1 MVKEILF
8 TELNK
13 NYDNGKILA
22 EAFSTIENAS
32 LIKNNDTT
40 VVFIDEDTKV
50 FYEANYEVLR
60 EEKEVLFKNVV
71 PLVLKEEKIN
81 ARELFAKAMDE
92 NLSESKAIGIAKQI
106 ARHITKKALGGER
119 SKLIR
124 ESRFKSLGKNINEGR
139 KELLEKLSAFKA
151 KNFNVINEAKSKNF
165 YDKFVEKFND
175 KYTNEDAS
183 INVLDKINFVFLN
196 RSENKSLSLKKKLS
210 LKEGLIS
217 ETNKIFN
224 PAEIIKNS
232 PSFTA
237 KLNKLVSNANVALK
251 DGKDENLEE
260 AREVFINFA
269 KNWPVLFMISEEKH
283 KDFALKHFATSVED
297 KEKAKELIGV
307 YTSLVISEEFK
318 NEQIKYLKE
327 NVDVAEM
334 LESSEFAKS
343 KYDAKIIDGVIRA
356 ITELRESV
364 KTMEHK
370 DVSNYLKF
378 ADEEITKMIR
388 TGKFNENLFERLV
401 VDIFGDNKLVLSDK
415 EKTVY
420 DDEDFKSKEKKEI
433 SESDVNN
440 YRLDAKASALIVKI
454 RETIPLVDKTIAMA
468 LEEDLDLV
476 KSMMAISSIEEEK
489 LDKIDAML
497 NEAKKKASKKS
508 EPKENLVCPKC
519 QSKMTVKG
527 DKCTCNACGNMMEN
541 K

>member
-13 NYDNGKILA
+13 NYDNAKVLA

-32 LIKNNDTT
+32 VIKNNDTT
-40 VVFIDEDTKV
+40 VVFIDEETRV
-50 FYEANYEVLR
+50 FYEANYEILR
-60 EEKEVLFKNVV
+60 EEKEVVFTNIV

-92 NLSESKAIGIAKQI
+92 NISESKAIDYVKQI
-106 ARHITKKALGGER
+106 ARHVTKKTLGGER

-124 ESRFKSLGKNINEGR
+124 ESRFKSLGKSINEGR
-139 KELLEKLSAFKA
+139 KELLERLSAFKA
-151 KNFNVINEAKSKNF
+151 KNFNVINEAKAKNF

-183 INVLDKINFVFLN
+183 INVLDKINFVFLGRN
-196 RSENKSLSLKKKLS
+196 ENKALSLRKKLS
-210 LKEGLIS
+210 LREGLIS

-232 PSFTA
+232 PSFTS
-237 KLNKLVSNANVALK
+237 KLNKLVSNANIALK

-260 AREVFINFA
+260 AREVFVTFA

-307 YTSLVISEEFK
+307 YTALTSTEEFK
-318 NEQIKYLKE
+318 NEQAKYLKE
-327 NVDVAEM
+327 NVDIAEM
-334 LESSEFAKS
+334 LESSDFSKS

-356 ITELRESV
+356 VSELRESV
-364 KTMEHK
+364 KTIEHK

-378 ADEEITKMIR
+378 AEEEINKMIR

-401 VDIFGDNKLVLSDK
+401 VDIFGDSKLVLSEK

-433 SESDVNN
+433 SESDVNT

-476 KSMMAISSIEEEK
+476 KSMMAVSAIDETK

-497 NEAKKKASKKS
+497 NEAKKKASTKK
-508 EPKENLVCPKC
+508 EEKKAQACPKC
-519 QSKMTVKG
+519 GGKMSVKG
-527 DKCTCNACGNMMEN
+527 DKCTCNACGAMV
-541 K
+541 